1 VRARNQ
7 RYREA
12 RSSGISLPALLIA
25 MALGLLFAAL
35 LVWSY
40 AEARRQ
46 FLLADELAR
55 VRENGRFAM
64 ALLRREL
71 ALAGF
76 HGGLSAHTAAGRP
89 MVVNGCGV
97 AARWPLGDVDA
108 LDLQVAYPGGAPQ
121 TVTGVVLDCL
131 PAAMLQRGSDLLA
144 IRRTAAEATLADGT
158 WAAAASGVDRGQWYL
173 QIRGPTAAVQWWQ
186 AGRVA
191 AAESVPGSG
200 VDYWRLLARVF
211 YVRRYSVVPADRIP
225 TLCAAALAPAG
236 MFSQC
241 LVEGVERF
249 HIELGVDGNG
259 DGVPEHYVSQPD
271 AAQLRRAVTARVALL
286 VRSLVPVPGYTG
298 GRRYRLGQRQFVAD
312 DDGYVRRVFSTTVGL
327 RNLRPA
333 VAAGEA

>member
-1 VRARNQ
+1 MVPSERCP
-7 RYREA
+7 EP
-12 RSSGISLPALLIA
+12 RSSGITLPTLLIS

-76 HGGLSAHTAAGRP
+76 HGGLPLHTTAGLP
-89 MVVNGCGV
+89 VVFDGCGV

-108 LDLQVAYPGGAPQ
+108 LDLQASYAGGAPQ

-144 IRRTAAEATLADGT
+144 IRRTAAEATLANGE
-158 WAAAASGVDRGQWYL
+158 WAAAASGVDRGYWYL
-173 QIRGPTAAVQWWQ
+173 QIRGQTASVQWWQ
-186 AGRVA
+186 AGRVDA
-191 AAESVPGSG
+191 VDAVSGSG
-200 VDYWRLLARVF
+200 VDYWRLLARLF
-211 YVRRYSVVPADRIP
+211 YVRRYSVTPADHIP
-225 TLCAAALAPAG
+225 TLCAAALSPAG
-236 MFSQC
+236 MSSQC
-241 LVEGVERF
+241 LVEGVERI
-249 HIELGVDGNG
+249 HIELGVDANG

-271 AAQLRRAVTARVALL
+271 AAQLRRAVTARVVLL
-286 VRSLVPVPGYTG
+286 VRSLAPVPGYAG
-298 GRRYRLGQRQFVAD
+298 ARRYRLGQRQFVAD

-333 VAAGEA
+333 VARVRT

>member
-1 VRARNQ
+1 M
-7 RYREA
+7 
-12 RSSGISLPALLIA
+12 PALLIS
-25 MALGLLFAAL
+25 MALGLLFAVL

-76 HGGLSAHTAAGRP
+76 HGGLPLHTAVALP
-89 MVVNGCGV
+89 VTVDGCGV

-108 LDLQVAYPGGAPQ
+108 LDLQVGYAGGAPQ

-144 IRRTAAEATLADGT
+144 IRRTAAEATMANGE
-158 WAAAASGVDRGQWYL
+158 WAAAASGVDRGHWYL
-173 QIRGPTAAVQWWQ
+173 QIRGQTASVQWWQ

-191 AAESVPGSG
+191 AAEAVPGSG
-200 VDYWRLLARVF
+200 VDYWRLLARLF
-211 YVRRYSVVPADRIP
+211 YVRRYSVTPADHIP
-225 TLCAAALAPAG
+225 TLCAAALSPTG
-236 MFSQC
+236 MFSHC
-241 LVEGVERF
+241 LVEGIERF
-249 HIELGVDGNG
+249 HIELGVDGDG

-286 VRSLVPVPGYTG
+286 VRSLVPVPGYAG
-298 GRRYRLGQRQFVAD
+298 PRRYRLGQREFVAD

-333 VAAGEA
+333 VAWVRT